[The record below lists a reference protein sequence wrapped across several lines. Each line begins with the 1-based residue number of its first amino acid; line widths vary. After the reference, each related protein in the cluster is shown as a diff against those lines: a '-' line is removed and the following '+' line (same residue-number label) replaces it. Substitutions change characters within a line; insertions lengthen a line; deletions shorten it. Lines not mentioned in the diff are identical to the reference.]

1 MTSKI
6 EIKGA
11 SPAQIIVVDGKITDI
26 GIKVTDHYRIYKRLD
41 QNAMK
46 LADKLGDMIGRH
58 CFQVADHAQGR
69 TTEAELIAAIAAA
82 L

>member
-6 EIKGA
+6 EIQGA

-26 GIKVTDHYRIYKRLD
+26 GIKVTDHYRIYKRAD
-41 QNAMK
+41 PSAMK

-58 CFQVADHAQGR
+58 CFQVADHAKGR